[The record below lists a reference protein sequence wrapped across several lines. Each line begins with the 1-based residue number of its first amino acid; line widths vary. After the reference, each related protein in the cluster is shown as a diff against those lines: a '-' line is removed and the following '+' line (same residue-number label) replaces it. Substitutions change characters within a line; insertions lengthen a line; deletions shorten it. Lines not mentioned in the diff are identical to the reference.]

1 MIGWKEIGRSHME
14 KNKTNRWC
22 DYGQETQF
30 KVLEPVNTI
39 TQRHESH
46 KKRNSK
52 GISIKTLKARRASSA
67 WTKMKYYWVK
77 DKILEGLRD

>member
-46 KKRNSK
+46 KKGILRVYQSK
-52 GISIKTLKARRASSA
+52 HWKQGELPL
-67 WTKMKYYWVK
+67 
-77 DKILEGLRD
+77 LEPRWNITE